1 MDLPLDMYLSLQ
13 LMPEEGQGNMW
24 ICGDLLPLTA
34 LIIAIED
41 KLSIQHFLE

>member
-24 ICGDLLPLTA
+24 IGCDLPPLTA
-34 LIIAIED
+34 LIIAIEN
-41 KLSIQHFLE
+41 KLPIQHFLE